1 MAMKSTVV
9 EKQSEQSQTGLT
21 DSAELAQ
28 ALIRCAGTGI
38 YIVRD
43 GRFIY
48 VNSLFEELTGYTQ
61 EELLSTYSLNLVHP
75 EDRELVRRKA
85 IESLK
90 KPQSSPPFEYRFIRK
105 NGKLMW
111 VLERVTC
118 TQYRGKRATVG
129 SFIDITERKGAE
141 EALRGSE
148 EKYRLLVEN
157 ANEAIIVIQG
167 GTLKF
172 ANPQATELSGYSKDE
187 LLSKLFTEFV
197 HPDDREIAAKY
208 YLATLQSEE
217 VPRGVLLRIVAKDG
231 NTLWAEVNT
240 VLITWEGAPS
250 ALALLTN
257 VTERKQAEETLR
269 KSEERYR
276 TILDEMEDSYFEVD
290 LAGNYTLVNDS
301 NCRALGYSREEMM
314 GMTYRAIIPEQDVDS
329 VYKAFNRVYHTGE
342 PVKNLSWSAVRK
354 DGSIASAELSAF
366 PLRNEQ
372 GDIIGFRGVG
382 CDVTQRKQAEAEF
395 KAQKEL
401 IDRILANMPSGVL
414 VVGRDLQIVL
424 ANKAFYDTFKMK
436 MGEAEGRQVKDV
448 IPMSDLSKVISIA
461 LTDRKAQLGLEFR
474 YKVATVERI
483 LVAHAIPMGGR
494 EVLLFLHDVTDDR
507 QRQERLYFTDRLASI
522 GEMTSGIAHEL
533 NNPLT
538 SVIAFSQL
546 LMDGDFSDDAKED
559 LACIHS
565 EAQRAAEI
573 VKNLLTFAR
582 KHEPVRQLTQIN
594 KLVEDM
600 LKLRAYELRVN
611 NIQVNTHFTPE
622 LPEIMV
628 DYFQMQQVF
637 LNIILNAETAMIQG
651 HNQGTLTIKTER
663 VDSIIRISLTDDGP
677 GIAEENL
684 SRIFDPFFTTKEVGS
699 GTGLG
704 LSICY
709 GIVAGH
715 RGNIYARSQ
724 PDKGTTFVVE
734 LPITA
739 AG

>member
-28 ALIRCAGTGI
+28 ALIRCAATGI
-38 YIVRD
+38 YIVMH

-48 VNSLFEELTGYTQ
+48 VNSLFEELTGYAQ
-61 EELLSTYSLNLVHP
+61 DELLSTYSLNLVHP

-90 KPQSSPPFEYRFIRK
+90 TPQSSPPFEYRFIRK
-105 NGKLMW
+105 NGDLMW
-111 VLERVTC
+111 VLERVTS
-118 TQYRGKRATVG
+118 TKYRGKRATVG
-129 SFIDITERKGAE
+129 SFVDI
-141 EALRGSE
+141 
-148 EKYRLLVEN
+148 
-157 ANEAIIVIQG
+157 
-167 GTLKF
+167 
-172 ANPQATELSGYSKDE
+172 
-187 LLSKLFTEFV
+187 
-197 HPDDREIAAKY
+197 
-208 YLATLQSEE
+208 
-217 VPRGVLLRIVAKDG
+217 
-231 NTLWAEVNT
+231 
-240 VLITWEGAPS
+240 
-250 ALALLTN
+250 
-257 VTERKQAEETLR
+257 
-269 KSEERYR
+269 
-276 TILDEMEDSYFEVD
+276 
-290 LAGNYTLVNDS
+290 
-301 NCRALGYSREEMM
+301 
-314 GMTYRAIIPEQDVDS
+314 
-329 VYKAFNRVYHTGE
+329 
-342 PVKNLSWSAVRK
+342 
-354 DGSIASAELSAF
+354 
-366 PLRNEQ
+366 
-372 GDIIGFRGVG
+372 
-382 CDVTQRKQAEAEF
+382 TQRKQAEAQF

-436 MGEAEGRQVKDV
+436 MGDAEGRRVKDV

-483 LVAHAIPMGGR
+483 LVAHAIPMGEQ

-637 LNIILNAETAMIQG
+637 LNIILNAETAMIQA

-724 PDKGTTFVVE
+724 PDKGTTFVLE

-739 AG
+739 TS